1 MIYKYDE
8 PMIFPVRDL
17 YDSGMMQSYL
27 SAVQRQYEQSREDQ
41 KEFIKNFGDY
51 ISPWNTANKAWYDET
66 MGKVSDMMNAAAAQG
81 IDLTRSQEGRAL
93 LGNLMRNVDYAKLAG
108 LKEAAKAGEMYQKA
122 KQDAILKGT
131 WNEDRERWALER
143 AGLPSFEEY
152 DPNIH
157 GIWTRTAPAK
167 FTTLFDA
174 TNPWFEG
181 MKEGALTQKQVED
194 LGFKYN
200 PNYDWTGVSKDRMR
214 DIILQNTPGWMTS
227 EDALYYY
234 DVAKRELQALG
245 NANPTPQQIQA
256 RLNENIETAN
266 SRVPY
271 AKYDAN
277 KFALKEQDF
286 RNDVALQNLKHR
298 HAMEQAAAEG
308 GGSGSSSS
316 GGGKKGKSPDSM
328 HFSTWTDG
336 IKNIISANHPDAIAN
351 NENVY
356 DYAYDLPTSQKYLIK
371 DETSRNGVINKLSF
385 QTPELN
391 FKSRYTGRKI
401 HSNGS
406 ILYNAGDRKR
416 MITSDQLFDRVQI
429 TPDKAN
435 ELGVV
440 GKINKNI
447 SNLKTKVYGGI
458 PYTDDEIYSFALDL
472 SSDKN
477 TAMFIDKDNKLVQY
491 QKVRLYIKEKPNT
504 NDDTNKKT
512 TIKPTKET
520 YWIKTD
526 AESDPGRYSLNSNNV
541 IHAQDAQYA
550 KNIGGKW
557 EGYGSSLDLRDVTS
571 YGPTEGMTYQTEDLL
586 NPILGYDK
594 QKVTG
599 IQQELVNLGI
609 SPENVNG
616 YKDTKVLSDEQKAQ
630 LNEDILFNTR
640 VPGFGTRRT
649 KTNEFG
655 KTIKVGK

>member
-194 LGFKYN
+194 LGFKYD
-200 PNYDWTGVSKDRMR
+200 PNYDWTGVSKERMR
-214 DIILQNTPGWMTS
+214 DVILQNTPGWMTS

-245 NANPTPQQIQA
+245 NANPTSQQIQA

-266 SRVPY
+266 NRVPY
-271 AKYDAN
+271 AKYKAN
-277 KFALKEQDF
+277 DFALKEQDF

-298 HAMEQAAAEG
+298 QAKELKDYENNNNNVGERKTYVEYLRENSNLQFTDNVLGNIDRIRSSINRNSDLGKVLNDPKNTTEDKLKYLVDNGYVNNNGPTSKLRGLVSNKDSREILKAYRNDGQHLSPNTLFRQIKKMTDRYMTKIDGTNARSVVKRWLYGSDANVNEESADAYGKTRKVQVDNDVYLSTIGNTILQGTPLTGKQREMRVANVHVKFNDHIRSGNVELYDSKNNNNIKAGFISRG
-308 GGSGSSSS
+308 GTQLPGTKREYFVTQGDVYIS
-316 GGGKKGKSPDSM
+316 KKD
-328 HFSTWTDG
+328 F
-336 IKNIISANHPDAIAN
+336 DAFVN
-351 NENVY
+351 NELN
-356 DYAYDLPTSQKYLIK
+356 SS
-371 DETSRNGVINKLSF
+371 TSRWNKEKTKAEDVAKTLGLKKTKFSVSKR
-385 QTPELN
+385 
-391 FKSRYTGRKI
+391 KSST
-401 HSNGS
+401 
-406 ILYNAGDRKR
+406 
-416 MITSDQLFDRVQI
+416 T
-429 TPDKAN
+429 
-435 ELGVV
+435 GVV
-440 GKINKNI
+440 GYDEYETEGYIVPITKI
-447 SNLKTKVYGGI
+447 SNDY
-458 PYTDDEIYSFALDL
+458 PRELDVDYNKQTIGT
-472 SSDKN
+472 SN
-477 TAMFIDKDNKLVQY
+477 T
-491 QKVRLYIKEKPNT
+491 
-504 NDDTNKKT
+504 
-512 TIKPTKET
+512 
-520 YWIKTD
+520 
-526 AESDPGRYSLNSNNV
+526 
-541 IHAQDAQYA
+541 
-550 KNIGGKW
+550 
-557 EGYGSSLDLRDVTS
+557 
-571 YGPTEGMTYQTEDLL
+571 
-586 NPILGYDK
+586 
-594 QKVTG
+594 
-599 IQQELVNLGI
+599 
-609 SPENVNG
+609 
-616 YKDTKVLSDEQKAQ
+616 YKDFYNVDAADEQYKQ
-630 LNEDILFNTR
+630 YYE
-640 VPGFGTRRT
+640 
-649 KTNEFG
+649 
-655 KTIKVGK
+655 

>member
-200 PNYDWTGVSKDRMR
+200 PNYDWTGVSKERMR
-214 DIILQNTPGWMTS
+214 DVILQNTPGWMTS

-266 SRVPY
+266 NRVPY
-271 AKYDAN
+271 AKYKAN
-277 KFALKEQDF
+277 DFALKEQDF
-286 RNDVALQNLKHR
+286 RNDVALENLKHR
-298 HAMEQAAAEG
+298 QAKDLE
-308 GGSGSSSS
+308 
-316 GGGKKGKSPDSM
+316 DY
-328 HFSTWTDG
+328 
-336 IKNIISANHPDAIAN
+336 KNRN
-351 NENVY
+351 NEGSERKTYVEYLRENSNLQFTDSVLGNIDRIRSSINRNSNLGKFLNDPKNTTEDKLKY
-356 DYAYDLPTSQKYLIK
+356 LKDNGYVNNNGPTSKLRNLVSDKDSKEILKAYRNNGQNLSPNTLFRQIKKMTDRYMVKIDGANARSVVRRWLYGSDTNVNEESTDAYGKTRKVQMDKDVYLSTIGNTILQGTPLTGKQQEMRVANVHVKFNDHIRSGNVELYDSKNNNNIK
-371 DETSRNGVINKLSF
+371 AGFISRGGTGLPGTKREYFVTQGDVYISKEDFDAFVNN
-385 QTPELN
+385 ELN
-391 FKSRYTGRKI
+391 NSASRWNKEKTKAEDVAKTLGLKQTKFSVAKRKSSTDEKAEYHEYKKEGYIIPITKI
-401 HSNGS
+401 SNDYPRE
-406 ILYNAGDRKR
+406 LDVDYNKQTIG
-416 MITSDQLFDRVQI
+416 TSD
-429 TPDKAN
+429 T
-435 ELGVV
+435 
-440 GKINKNI
+440 
-447 SNLKTKVYGGI
+447 
-458 PYTDDEIYSFALDL
+458 
-472 SSDKN
+472 
-477 TAMFIDKDNKLVQY
+477 
-491 QKVRLYIKEKPNT
+491 
-504 NDDTNKKT
+504 
-512 TIKPTKET
+512 
-520 YWIKTD
+520 
-526 AESDPGRYSLNSNNV
+526 
-541 IHAQDAQYA
+541 
-550 KNIGGKW
+550 
-557 EGYGSSLDLRDVTS
+557 
-571 YGPTEGMTYQTEDLL
+571 
-586 NPILGYDK
+586 
-594 QKVTG
+594 
-599 IQQELVNLGI
+599 
-609 SPENVNG
+609 
-616 YKDTKVLSDEQKAQ
+616 YKDFYNVDAADERYKQ
-630 LNEDILFNTR
+630 NY
-640 VPGFGTRRT
+640 
-649 KTNEFG
+649 
-655 KTIKVGK
+655 

>member
-143 AGLPSFEEY
+143 AGLPSFESY

-194 LGFKYN
+194 LGFKYD
-200 PNYDWTGVSKDRMR
+200 PNYDWTGVSKERMR

-266 SRVPY
+266 NRVPY

-298 HAMEQAAAEG
+298 QAKELADYNNRNNKDGERKTYVEYLRENSNLQFTDNVLGNIDRIRSSINRNSNLGKVLNDPKNTTEDKLKYLVDNGYVNNNGPTSKLRGLVSNKDSREILKAYRPLQRTSDSYFSDQTAAC
-308 GGSGSSSS
+308 
-316 GGGKKGKSPDSM
+316 PV
-328 HFSTWTDG
+328 FRLR
-336 IKNIISANHPDAIAN
+336 KNIRS
-351 NENVY
+351 
-356 DYAYDLPTSQKYLIK
+356 K
-371 DETSRNGVINKLSF
+371 GSF
-385 QTPELN
+385 
-391 FKSRYTGRKI
+391 FK
-401 HSNGS
+401 
-406 ILYNAGDRKR
+406 
-416 MITSDQLFDRVQI
+416 QL
-429 TPDKAN
+429 
-435 ELGVV
+435 
-440 GKINKNI
+440 
-447 SNLKTKVYGGI
+447 
-458 PYTDDEIYSFALDL
+458 
-472 SSDKN
+472 
-477 TAMFIDKDNKLVQY
+477 
-491 QKVRLYIKEKPNT
+491 
-504 NDDTNKKT
+504 
-512 TIKPTKET
+512 
-520 YWIKTD
+520 
-526 AESDPGRYSLNSNNV
+526 
-541 IHAQDAQYA
+541 H
-550 KNIGGKW
+550 
-557 EGYGSSLDLRDVTS
+557 
-571 YGPTEGMTYQTEDLL
+571 
-586 NPILGYDK
+586 
-594 QKVTG
+594 
-599 IQQELVNLGI
+599 
-609 SPENVNG
+609 
-616 YKDTKVLSDEQKAQ
+616 
-630 LNEDILFNTR
+630 
-640 VPGFGTRRT
+640 
-649 KTNEFG
+649 
-655 KTIKVGK
+655 